1 MPSVVIFLPSML
13 QAKAGNRTS
22 LNVTADTLRDV
33 IDAIEQAAPG
43 MRFHLCDENGQLRPY
58 VNIFLGQ
65 NNCRYL
71 DGLET
76 PVLPGVPIHI
86 FPSVAGG

>member
-1 MPSVVIFLPSML
+1 MPSIVIFLPSML
-13 QAKAGNRTS
+13 QAKAGNRAS
-22 LNVTADTLRDV
+22 LHVTANTLREV
-33 IDAIEQAAPG
+33 IDALEQAAPG

-65 NNCRYL
+65 DNCRYL
-71 DGLET
+71 EGLET
-76 PVLPGVPIHI
+76 PVLAGVPIRI

>member
-1 MPSVVIFLPSML
+1 MPSVVILLPSML

-22 LNVTADTLRDV
+22 LNVAGNTLRE
-33 IDAIEQAAPG
+33 IIEALEQAVPG
-43 MRFHLCDENGQLRPY
+43 MQFHLCDESGELRPY

-65 NNCRYL
+65 ENIRYL
-71 DGLET
+71 EGLET
-76 PVLPGVPIHI
+76 PVLAGVPIRI